1 MPSLNDLYGKRQRG
15 KQFKK
20 AKLKFNK
27 TTYQNLWEGH
37 KIRNKIIHEP
47 TLFID
52 TKTLNYGI
60 FKFNKGIKVFNMEKY
75 QPVIGLE
82 IHIQLNTNRKCFV
95 IVPTIFGVKKPNTV
109 VCPVCLGL
117 PGALLVANGEAIKNA
132 KCLDWFKLQVK
143 NQK

>member
-1 MPSLNDLYGKRQRG
+1 MDFINFIKTLIFGRQISQKTKKLVLSVNSKYTQIYNNSDSAIKKSYIVELDSALSACLNDLYGKDSVANNL
-15 KQFKK
+15 KK

-60 FKFNKGIKVFNMEKY
+60 LSLIKGIKSF
-75 QPVIGLE
+75 
-82 IHIQLNTNRKCFV
+82 
-95 IVPTIFGVKKPNTV
+95 
-109 VCPVCLGL
+109 
-117 PGALLVANGEAIKNA
+117 
-132 KCLDWFKLQVK
+132 
-143 NQK
+143 